1 MQGEPTRAAREREI
15 MAILQ
20 TAFAAAK
27 AAYDKG
33 VTANHLTGL
42 DINGPWLHLEIRA
55 DAQGQPY
62 LYFPFMAISDMHL
75 GTRQS
80 RAKRTSHLLEH
91 TRTSRLY
98 VDGDDIDG
106 QHLLE
111 KESAHFAP
119 WHRQVLGHILRK
131 TETSD
136 VIEIPGNHNIEL
148 PGKRLK
154 RESGEA
160 WHRKLT
166 GKRIFGIKVMEEDL
180 YCDPKG
186 RHIRIVHGDVF
197 DGCISFWYSFG
208 DFFHNPL
215 VRADVAIQNIPRLDG
230 FSIAAKGKCLIK
242 TIINEFMGVNKEI
255 TRVVDSDPLVDGVIY
270 GHSHM
275 GDLACTPAGKLKLNS
290 GCCTEHVQALV
301 HDSGGTYAL
310 ITWHKNSLEILEES
324 GRRRKYSWDELGLE
338 AFKREPT
345 LFKDR
350 HTQNADRLIRLVD
363 HLWPSKNRRKEIRE
377 ARERDVVPAPLD
389 LPLPQRAWQR
399 PVYGEELNAV

>member
-1 MQGEPTRAAREREI
+1 
-15 MAILQ
+15 MAVIK

-27 AAYDKG
+27 VAYDKG
-33 VTANHLTGL
+33 LTGNRL
-42 DINGPWLHLEIRA
+42 LSLGIDGPWLELDIRT
-55 DAQGQPY
+55 DEQGRQY
-62 LYFPFMAISDMHL
+62 LHFDFMVISDLHL

-80 RAKRTSHLLEH
+80 RAKRTSHMLEH
-91 TRTSRLY
+91 TKTSKLY

-111 KESAHFAP
+111 KESAHFAA
-119 WHRQVLGHILRK
+119 WHRQVLGHISRK

-148 PGKRLK
+148 RGRRLK
-154 RESGEA
+154 RESGEV

-180 YCDPKG
+180 YCDPTG
-186 RHIRIVHGDVF
+186 RRIRIAHGDIF
-197 DGCISFWYSFG
+197 DGFISFWYSFG

-215 VRADVAIQNIPRLDG
+215 VRADVAIQNIPRFDG
-230 FSIAAKGKCLIK
+230 FSIAAKGKWFIK

-255 TRVVDSDPLVDGVIY
+255 TRVVDSDPSIDGVIY

-275 GDLACTPAGKLKLNS
+275 GDLQKTPAGKLKLNS

-301 HDSGGTYAL
+301 HDRHGTYAL

-324 GRRRKYSWDELGLE
+324 GRKRKLTWDELGLSE
-338 AFKREPT
+338 FKQEPT
-345 LFKDR
+345 LIEDR
-350 HTQNADRLIRLVD
+350 HTQNADRLIRLMD
-363 HLWPSKNRRKEIRE
+363 RLWPSKARQQEIRE
-377 ARERDVVPAPLD
+377 ARARDAVPS
-389 LPLPQRAWQR
+389 PLPRAAR
-399 PVYGEELNAV
+399 EPRIPVYQESYNAA